1 MCEESPGRRRRR
13 RRRAHLPYSQGTDS
27 APCCLQAAVT
37 ATQLQLTKKDLAASQ
52 LMCLGHKGQL
62 NQQGQALAELSSR
75 LKQLEAQVLEAQ
87 QQVSHG
93 WLLAAH

>member
-1 MCEESPGRRRRR
+1 M
-13 RRRAHLPYSQGTDS
+13 
-27 APCCLQAAVT
+27 T

-52 LMCLGHKGQL
+52 LMCVGQAGQL
-62 NQQGQALAELSSR
+62 NQQGQALTEMSNR

-93 WLLAAH
+93 RLLAAH